1 MSRVTPDS
9 RDRAFK
15 AAVRTHVRRRG
26 RSFPWRETTNPYRI
40 LVSEVMLQQTQT
52 HRVVPKYRSFLKRF
66 PTLRSLADAPLGDV
80 LREWSGLGYNRR
92 AKMLHACAKKVVT
105 KHRGIFPK
113 TYEEL
118 LSLPGVGPYT
128 AGAVLA
134 FAFNTPRPLIETNIR
149 TVFLFHY
156 FPGKEGVADAE
167 LMTHIER
174 TLDHREPRLWY
185 NALMDYGAWIKETY
199 GNHNARSRG
208 YTKQSTF
215 KGSAR
220 ELRGKIL
227 RAVHTEGKTASSL
240 KQLLDERVIVLTT
253 QLEALVR
260 EGMLIKKGR
269 HYELPN

>member
-1 MSRVTPDS
+1 MHATPDS

-15 AAVRTHVRRRG
+15 AAVRKHVRVHA
-26 RSFPWRETTNPYRI
+26 RSFPWRETANPYRI
-40 LVSEVMLQQTQT
+40 LVSEVMLQQTQV
-52 HRVVPKYRSFLKRF
+52 HRVVPKYRSFLKKF
-66 PTLRSLADAPLGDV
+66 PTLRALAEATLGDV

-92 AKMLHACAKKVVT
+92 AKMLHACAQKVAME
-105 KHRGIFPK
+105 HRGIFPK

-118 LSLPGVGPYT
+118 LALPGVGPYT
-128 AGAVLA
+128 AGAILA

-156 FPGKEGVADAE
+156 FPGREGVADAE

-174 TLDHREPRLWY
+174 TLDRREPRLWY

-199 GNHNARSRG
+199 GNHNARSKS
-208 YTKQSTF
+208 YVKQSKF

-227 RAVHTEGKTASSL
+227 RVLGEKEYGKATL
-240 KQLLDERVIVLTT
+240 IKQLGCDAVPVETQIAVLLKEGLIVKDGK
-253 QLEALVR
+253 R
-260 EGMLIKKGR
+260 FR
-269 HYELPN
+269 LP

>member
-1 MSRVTPDS
+1 MRATPDS

-15 AAVRTHVRRRG
+15 ATVRKHTRTHG

-52 HRVVPKYRSFLKRF
+52 HRVVPKYRSFLKKF
-66 PTLRSLADAPLGDV
+66 PTLRALAEASLGDV

-92 AKMLHACAKKVVT
+92 AKMLHACSKAVVAE
-105 KHRGIFPK
+105 HRGVLPK
-113 TYEEL
+113 TYEDL
-118 LSLPGVGPYT
+118 LALPGVGPYT

-156 FPGKEGVADAE
+156 FPGREGVADAE

-174 TLDHREPRLWY
+174 TLDRKESRQWY

-199 GNHNARSRG
+199 GNHNARSKS
-208 YTKQSTF
+208 YVKQSTF
-215 KGSAR
+215 KGSSR

-227 RAVHTEGKTASSL
+227 RALGEKEYGQASL
-240 KQLLDERVIVLTT
+240 IKYLECDAVLTET
-253 QLEALVR
+253 QIVALLK
-260 EGMLIKKGR
+260 EGLIVSVGKKLR
-269 HYELPN
+269 LP